1 MIAGNFLIGQ
11 SSTKIATY
19 AISLSSSVSAATSCW
34 TVAPGWPVFPLSFE
48 NLTLEWVSKW
58 KKNQTIFSRLT
69 YGAEWCITNFSLKVM
84 SDTPWAIYSR
94 TFSCPTPFLNSKW
107 ILKFLY
113 LEDNLKIYDNLK
125 IFEFRSLWVSIP
137 QVAVHAD
144 HADQR
149 SHVPGDWVVF
159 GLDWAEKKTFM
170 KQISTFESKFWKV
183 NKLLN

>member
-94 TFSCPTPFLNSKW
+94 TFSCSTPFLNSKW

-113 LEDNLKIYDNLK
+113 LEDNQVLKYLNSDHCECLFRKWQYMQTMQTSEATFLVTEWFLDLIELK
-125 IFEFRSLWVSIP
+125 NRISWKKSRHLK
-137 QVAVHAD
+137 AN
-144 HADQR
+144 
-149 SHVPGDWVVF
+149 F
-159 GLDWAEKKTFM
+159 GK
-170 KQISTFESKFWKV
+170 
-183 NKLLN
+183 